1 MTPPAQ
7 NAVFTKIIGHVG
19 HFRWLGPKG
28 LMRDFTNLIRIYKA
42 HPTNVWWTE
51 SFSSTL
57 QMTLQ
62 PISQD
67 FSHTLPNAIPSQHHF
82 SLCRLAFVLAQL
94 IVAQLH
100 EACSVGAQGLAAQ
113 YWNTAN
119 QSPPGFPGHATWRLA
134 FTPQLGSPRRSIR
147 HVDEFSTTLIH
158 WRYILIPYA
167 AFARSE
173 MQHYTSWNHYL
184 ASINT
189 NFSRKLNLIN

>member
-51 SFSSTL
+51 SFSFTL

-82 SLCRLAFVLAQL
+82 SLCRLAFVLCP
-94 IVAQLH
+94 IP
-100 EACSVGAQGLAAQ
+100 C
-113 YWNTAN
+113 
-119 QSPPGFPGHATWRLA
+119 HAIWRLA

-147 HVDEFSTTLIH
+147 HVDEFIHNLIH
-158 WRYILIPYA
+158 WWYILMPYA

-173 MQHYTSWNHYL
+173 MQHYTSWTHYL

-189 NFSRKLNLIN
+189 TSVGNWILLTSVTLPATCYPANMLT